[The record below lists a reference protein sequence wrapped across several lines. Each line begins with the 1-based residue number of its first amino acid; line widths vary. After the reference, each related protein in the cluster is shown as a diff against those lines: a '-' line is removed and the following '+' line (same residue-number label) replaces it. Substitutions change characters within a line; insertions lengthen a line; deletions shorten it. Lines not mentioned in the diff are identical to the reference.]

1 MNKNEFVN
9 ELAKLHP
16 SSTFLTVAGYRNAH
30 SEVANYSIVFHM
42 SYQNALK
49 RSIDMLEELNV
60 SGAAENFARE
70 EVLASLRGSFK
81 SSISSPIEA
90 REDGYHHF
98 KDADGSYIKGIK
110 LHMRTNTLHL
120 YGLVAHKRVLM
131 PGIYPARHENPLAKA
146 KRQLR
151 YATPVGKFRQ
161 FRMTS
166 DQVEYISVQGLSL
179 LPPDSF

>member
-1 MNKNEFVN
+1 MNRNQFVT
-9 ELAKLHP
+9 ELSKLNP
-16 SSTFLTVAGYRNAH
+16 ASTFLTVAGYRNAH

-49 RSIDMLEELNV
+49 RSIDILEQMDV

-70 EVLASLRGSFK
+70 EVLDSLRGSFK
-81 SSISSPIEA
+81 NSISSPIES

-98 KDADGSYIKGIK
+98 QDKDGNYIKGVK
-110 LHMRTNTLHL
+110 LHIKTNTLHL

-131 PGIYPARHENPLAKA
+131 PGIYPVSNENPLALA

-151 YATPVGKFRQ
+151 QLTPVGKFRQ
-161 FRMTS
+161 FKMTP
-166 DQVEYISVQGLSL
+166 DQVEYISVSNLTL
-179 LPPDSF
+179 LPPEN

>member
-1 MNKNEFVN
+1 VNKTQFVT
-9 ELAKLHP
+9 ELSKLHP
-16 SSTFLTVAGYRNAH
+16 ASTFLTVAGYRNAH

-49 RSIDMLEELNV
+49 RSIDMLEDLNV

-70 EVLASLRGSFK
+70 EVLSSLRGSFK
-81 SSISSPIEA
+81 SSISSPIES

-98 KDADGSYIKGIK
+98 KDADGNYIKGIK
-110 LHMRTNTLHL
+110 LHVRTNTLHL

-151 YATPVGKFRQ
+151 QLTPAGKFRQ
-161 FRMTS
+161 FKMTP
-166 DQVEYISVQGLSL
+166 DQVEYIAVSNLTL
-179 LPPDSF
+179 LPPEN